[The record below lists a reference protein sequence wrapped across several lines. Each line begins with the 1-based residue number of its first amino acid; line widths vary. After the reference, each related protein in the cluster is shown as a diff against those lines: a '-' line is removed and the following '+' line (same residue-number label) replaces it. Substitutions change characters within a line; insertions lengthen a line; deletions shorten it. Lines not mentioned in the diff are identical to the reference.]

1 MLALRFSAL
10 IACALI
16 FLAGSRLR
24 AQIEPHGLEDIPY
37 ADDTILRSW
46 IPQDGLPDVDIS
58 GITQM
63 PDGYLWLATF
73 HGLARFDG
81 VRFTSV
87 SESSEPNPIDV
98 SSVLT
103 ARDGTLWAMFG
114 EGGLA
119 RWWKGQLE
127 TVIPSPSSRKR
138 ALTSLAE
145 DAEGGI
151 WAGLPQGSAVL
162 RWKAGKI
169 DRFHFENGSDPISL
183 CSAAGVIWF
192 SSYKHCGFFNGREF
206 QLQPLGDNACG
217 NLAAARAGGG
227 WTIAGQ
233 KLFRFR
239 ENGKTE
245 TVADVSWLGN
255 ATLDASLYEDHGGSL
270 WIGTLGVGLIRFRDG
285 KFERVPTSFPLI
297 NCLYEDRNGNL
308 WVGTRG
314 GGLDC
319 VSRRQIF
326 THAAPTSRSPNSTEP
341 RDILAGA
348 VAVDNKG
355 IVWMAQGGSLV
366 RATDATNREFAL
378 APGWTGPNGI
388 FTMRATS
395 TGELWLGGDRPH
407 ALREWKD
414 GHFLTEVP
422 LPGTVASFLL
432 GDAPNQIWAALKP
445 NPGVY
450 EYRGKDFTLLPESA
464 GISNPVALA
473 LDPQKRLWVG
483 TLDGRVYYREGKG
496 FVEAPMPD
504 PLPGDMV
511 SFLVPDGRN
520 TVWIGCVASGLY
532 RWHAGRIDKLPAEA
546 GLPMRE
552 PRVLQIDTK
561 GNFWFGTLLGLFRIS
576 RAELEAVLDG
586 RQSTVQ
592 AVTFGPKNGM
602 PAAAR
607 FHYGFLPS
615 SIRTPDG
622 HLWFGTTFGGMEI
635 LPEDMISNAAPPS
648 VLIEAVLARDKSVP
662 FPLPGSAPL
671 VFPPRPSPIQI
682 RYTLPELGALAQVR
696 FRYRLLGLG
705 DDAWSSSDPQRIATF
720 SNLPPGNYT
729 FEVAATNPCALSPPK
744 TASLSFTVRT
754 AWWET
759 LWFRFICALAGAFAV
774 ALLVN
779 IIVRRRTQARILRLE
794 QENALDRERARIARD
809 MHDDLGASLTQI
821 MLMSEAAA
829 TEHSLPDLDDIAE
842 ASRTIST
849 TLDEIVWATNPRNDT
864 LERLISYIAEFS
876 EEYLELTEI
885 QLRLKLPAEIP
896 DHPVPAEKRHHVLL
910 VVKEGLNNIVKYS
923 SATHVQI
930 RATLEQGLLRVVIA
944 DNGKG
949 FDSATV
955 LSTSNGLL
963 NMRHRMEAIGGKAE
977 IESEPDHGTTI
988 TLSVKV

>member
-1 MLALRFSAL
+1 LLVLGCQGNAAEVSIPAQIATAGQL
-10 IACALI
+10 IATTATLS
-16 FLAGSRLR
+16 AEG
-24 AQIEPHGLEDIPY
+24 AQISGLQFDLEWDAGLNVLIVVG
-37 ADDTILRSW
+37 R
-46 IPQDGLPDVDIS
+46 GLPNS
-58 GITQM
+58 GKLLYSVQLAPRSTRVLITGLDLGTLPDSELLRLFIVTGSEVGSYQIRMTNLVGAM
-63 PDGYLWLATF
+63 PDG
-73 HGLARFDG
+73 
-81 VRFTSV
+81 
-87 SESSEPNPIDV
+87 NP
-98 SSVLT
+98 
-103 ARDGTLWAMFG
+103 
-114 EGGLA
+114 
-119 RWWKGQLE
+119 
-127 TVIPSPSSRKR
+127 
-138 ALTSLAE
+138 
-145 DAEGGI
+145 
-151 WAGLPQGSAVL
+151 
-162 RWKAGKI
+162 
-169 DRFHFENGSDPISL
+169 
-183 CSAAGVIWF
+183 
-192 SSYKHCGFFNGREF
+192 
-206 QLQPLGDNACG
+206 
-217 NLAAARAGGG
+217 
-227 WTIAGQ
+227 
-233 KLFRFR
+233 
-239 ENGKTE
+239 TE
-245 TVADVSWLGN
+245 
-255 ATLDASLYEDHGGSL
+255 
-270 WIGTLGVGLIRFRDG
+270 
-285 KFERVPTSFPLI
+285 
-297 NCLYEDRNGNL
+297 
-308 WVGTRG
+308 
-314 GGLDC
+314 
-319 VSRRQIF
+319 
-326 THAAPTSRSPNSTEP
+326 
-341 RDILAGA
+341 
-348 VAVDNKG
+348 
-355 IVWMAQGGSLV
+355 V
-366 RATDATNREFAL
+366 RASATTIRVD
-378 APGWTGPNGI
+378 PGP
-388 FTMRATS
+388 F
-395 TGELWLGGDRPH
+395 
-407 ALREWKD
+407 
-414 GHFLTEVP
+414 
-422 LPGTVASFLL
+422 
-432 GDAPNQIWAALKP
+432 
-445 NPGVY
+445 GV
-450 EYRGKDFTLLPESA
+450 TLLPESA